1 MHESGIGPWINFGR
15 EVGKLFCPMEIYL
28 FFFFSKMTLNCARN
42 CDNVFLFK
50 ENF

>member
-28 FFFFSKMTLNCARN
+28 FIFFFEDDSQLRTKL
-42 CDNVFLFK
+42 
-50 ENF
+50 

>member
-15 EVGKLFCPMEIYL
+15 EVGKLFCPMEIY
-28 FFFFSKMTLNCARN
+28 FFAWKMTLNCERN
-42 CDNVFLFK
+42 CDNVFK